1 MILKLGYVLTY
12 NGKLNCALN
21 YVYMH
26 VGGLT
31 MLIIAPLTLHY
42 LLWDEYFSYS
52 VQPCKVD
59 LIIF

>member
-21 YVYMH
+21 YMH

-31 MLIIAPLTLHY
+31 ILIIVPLTLHCTICY
-42 LLWDEYFSYS
+42 GMNTLVIVYNRAKLT
-52 VQPCKVD
+52 
-59 LIIF
+59 